1 MLYFARWKTT
11 LIWMAVFISAVI
23 AIPNL
28 FSEKQLEAFPDWMP
42 KGQVTLGLD
51 LQGGSHLLLRLE
63 RNGIIEDRLQTT
75 RDDIRRLLRA
85 EQLGYTG
92 LAAAGQSVQVRIRNA
107 DDVEQA
113 KQALSELLQPV
124 DAGLLGGGAI
134 REITLEEPQTGLLR
148 LSLTE
153 EGIDYRVTSAVAQSI
168 EVIRKR
174 VDELGTT
181 EPAIQR
187 QGSDRIL
194 VQVPGL
200 DDPQRL
206 KELLGQ
212 TAKLTFRMVD
222 ITMPVEEAMNGR
234 PPATSEVLPGVEG
247 GDAPFYLIQRSVLVS
262 GENLVDAQAGFS
274 QQTNEPIVTFRFDTK
289 GAQRFGAA
297 TQANVGLPFAIVLD
311 DQVISAPRI
320 NEPILGGSGQISGN
334 FTVQE
339 ANDLAILLR
348 AGALP
353 AELTIIEE
361 RTVGPSLGAD
371 SIAAGK
377 IAGIIGGILV
387 ISFMILAYGMLGVV
401 ANVALIANVT
411 MLMAILTL
419 FGATLTLPGI
429 AGIVLTVGM
438 AVDSNVLIY
447 ERIRE
452 EARAGRNLIQAIEAG
467 FARAFTTILDA
478 NITTLIAAA
487 ILFFVGTGPVK
498 GFAVTLTI
506 GIITTVFSA
515 FTLTRWM
522 MAFWFKHKRPK
533 ALPDGLLGKLPRE
546 FNLKFMK
553 FRNWAFLSSAAAA
566 IASVALFVV
575 VDMNYGIDFK
585 GGSIIEV
592 KSQDG
597 PADLGDIR
605 ARMSELNLGDVQVQ
619 EFGSPEEVLIRVQ
632 AQDGSETAEQNVVTV
647 VRAELG
653 DEYEFRRVEVVGPTV
668 SAELARDGTLAV
680 AGALFAILIYIWLRF
695 EWQFAIGA
703 VVATFHDV
711 VLTIGIFVIS
721 GVEFNLSS
729 VAAVLTIVGYS
740 LNDTVVV
747 YDRVRE
753 NLRRYKKRPLESL
766 LDLSVNQM
774 LSRTIL
780 TSVTTLLALMAL
792 YLFGG
797 EVIQSFTFAMIFG
810 VLIGTYS
817 STFIAAPILILF
829 NLRPE
834 DFRKGLDE
842 KKEKRDETE
851 GTMPINFDT

>member
-11 LIWMAVFISAVI
+11 LIWMAVFVSAMV
-23 AIPNL
+23 ALPNIL
-28 FSEKQLEAFPDWMP
+28 SKNTLEAMPDWLP

-51 LQGGSHLLLRLE
+51 LQGGSHLLLKLE
-63 RNGIIEDRLQTT
+63 RNEIIEERIQTT

-85 EQLGYTG
+85 EGILYTG
-92 LAAAGQSVQVRIRNA
+92 LAAAGQSAQVRIRNS
-107 DDVEQA
+107 DDIEQA
-113 KQALSELLQPV
+113 KQILDELLLPV
-124 DAGLLGGGAI
+124 DGGLLGGGSI
-134 REITLEEPQTGLLR
+134 REITMEEVQPGLLR
-148 LSLTE
+148 LALTE
-153 EGIDYRVTSAVAQSI
+153 DGIDYRVAAAVAQSI
-168 EVIRKR
+168 EVVRRR

-181 EPAIQR
+181 EPSIQR
-187 QGSDRIL
+187 QGTDRIL

-200 DDPQRL
+200 NDPQQL
-206 KELLGQ
+206 KEILKQ
-212 TAKLTFRMVD
+212 TAKLSFRMVD
-222 ITMPVEEAMNGR
+222 VSMPVQDAINGR
-234 PPATSEVLPGVEG
+234 PPATSEILPATNEADGS
-247 GDAPFYLIQRSVLVS
+247 YLIERSVLVA
-262 GENLVDAQAGFS
+262 GENLVDAQAGFD
-274 QQTNEPIVTFRFDTK
+274 QRTNEPIVSFRFDTK

-297 TQANVGLPFAIVLD
+297 TTANVGLPFAIVLD
-311 DQVISAPRI
+311 DAVISAPRI

-334 FTVQE
+334 FTVEE
-339 ANDLAILLR
+339 ATNLAILLR

-353 AELTIIEE
+353 ATLTIIEE

-377 IAGIIGGILV
+377 IAGVIGAILV

-401 ANVALIANVT
+401 ANIALIANVT
-411 MLMAILTL
+411 MLMSILTL

-452 EARAGRNLIQAIEAG
+452 ESRAGRNLIQAIEAG
-467 FARAFTTILDA
+467 FARALTTILDA
-478 NITTLIAAA
+478 NITTLIAAF

-498 GFAVTLTI
+498 GFAITLTI

-522 MAFWFKHKRPK
+522 MAFWFKRNKPK
-533 ALPDGLLGKLPRE
+533 ALPDGLLGKLPRD
-546 FNLKFMK
+546 FSYKFMK
-553 FRNWAFLSSAAAA
+553 LRNLAFAASAAAA
-566 IASVALFVV
+566 VASVVLFGTIN
-575 VDMNYGIDFK
+575 MNYGIDFK

-592 KSQDG
+592 KSSDG
-597 PADLGDIR
+597 PADLADIR
-605 ARMSELNLGDVQVQ
+605 TRMSELNLGDVQVQ
-619 EFGSPEEVLIRVQ
+619 EFGSPDEVLIRVQ
-632 AQDGSETAEQNVVTV
+632 AQDGSENAEQNVVTV

-653 DEYEFRRVEVVGPTV
+653 DDYEFRRVEVVGPTV
-668 SAELARDGTLAV
+668 SEELARDGTLAV
-680 AGALFAILIYIWLRF
+680 AAALFAILIYIWLRF

-711 VLTIGIFVIS
+711 VLTIGLFVLS

-753 NLRRYKKRPLESL
+753 NLRRYKKKPLDQI

-780 TSVTTLLALMAL
+780 TSVTTLLALLAL
-792 YLFGG
+792 FFFGG

-829 NLRPE
+829 KLRPE

-842 KKEKRDETE
+842 KKDKVDETA
-851 GTMPINFDT
+851 GTRPIELDM

>member
-11 LIWMAVFISAVI
+11 LIWMAVFLSAMV
-23 AIPNL
+23 ALPNVL
-28 FSEKQLEAFPDWMP
+28 SQSTLNSMPDWFP

-63 RNGIIEDRLQTT
+63 RNEVIEERLQTT

-85 EQLGYTG
+85 DGIGYTG
-92 LAAAGQSVQVRIRNA
+92 LAAAGQAVQVRVRSA
-107 DDVEQA
+107 DDIEQA
-113 KQALSELLQPV
+113 KEVLRELLQPV

-134 REITLEEPQTGLLR
+134 QEVSLEEPQPGLLR
-148 LSLTE
+148 LSLSE
-153 EGIDYRVTSAVAQSI
+153 EGIDYRVSAAVAQSI
-168 EVIRKR
+168 EVVRRR

-181 EPAIQR
+181 EPTIQR
-187 QGSDRIL
+187 QGTERIL

-200 DDPQRL
+200 NDPQKL
-206 KELLGQ
+206 KDILRQ

-222 ITMPVEEAMNGR
+222 TSMPVEEAINGR
-234 PPATSEVLPGVEG
+234 PPATSEVLPGMDEAEG
-247 GDAPFYLIQRSVLVS
+247 SYLVQRSILVS
-262 GENLVDAQAGFS
+262 GENLVDAQAAFS
-274 QQTNEPIVTFRFDTK
+274 QQTNEPIVNFRFDTK
-289 GAQRFGAA
+289 GAQRFGQA

-311 DQVISAPRI
+311 DKVVSAPVI

-334 FTVQE
+334 FTVEE
-339 ANDLAILLR
+339 ADELAILLR

-353 AELTIIEE
+353 ATLTIIEE

-377 IAGIIGGILV
+377 LAGMIGAILV
-387 ISFMILAYGMLGVV
+387 VVFMIMAYGMLGVV
-401 ANVALIANVT
+401 ANIALVANVI
-411 MLMAILTL
+411 MLMAILTM

-452 EARAGRNLIQAIEAG
+452 EIRGGRNIIQGIEAG

-487 ILFFVGTGPVK
+487 ILFFVGSGPVK

-515 FTLTRWM
+515 YTLTRWM
-522 MAFWFKHKRPK
+522 MAFWFKRQRPK
-533 ALPDGLLGKLPRE
+533 ALPDGLLGKLPRD
-546 FNLKFMK
+546 FNFKFMRL
-553 FRNWAFLSSAAAA
+553 RNLAFGASIAAA
-566 IASVALFVV
+566 IASVALFVTI
-575 VDMNYGIDFK
+575 DMNYGIDFK

-592 KSQDG
+592 KSNDG
-597 PADLGDIR
+597 PADLSDLR
-605 ARMSELNLGDVQVQ
+605 SRMSELNLGDVQVQ

-647 VRAELG
+647 VRAELA
-653 DEYEFRRVEVVGPTV
+653 DEYEFRRVEVVGPTI

-680 AGALFAILIYIWLRF
+680 AAALFAILIYIWLRF

-711 VLTIGIFVIS
+711 VLTIGLFVIS

-753 NLRRYKKRPLESL
+753 NLRRYKKKPLAAL

-780 TSVTTLLALMAL
+780 TSVTTLLALL
-792 YLFGG
+792 SLFFFGG

-817 STFIAAPILILF
+817 SVFIAAPILILF
-829 NLRPE
+829 KLRPE
-834 DFRKGLDE
+834 DFRKGIDKD
-842 KKEKRDETE
+842 KKEKDETA
-851 GTMPINFDT
+851 GTLPVEFDR

>member
-11 LIWMAVFISAVI
+11 LIWLAVFMSAMV
-23 AIPNL
+23 ALPNL
-28 FSEKQLEAFPDWMP
+28 LSENTLKSLPDFMP

-51 LQGGSHLLLRLE
+51 LQGGSHMLLRLE
-63 RNGIIEDRLQTT
+63 RNEIIEERIQTT
-75 RDDIRRLLRA
+75 RDDVRRLLRA
-85 EQLGYTG
+85 EGIGYTG
-92 LAAAGQSVQVRIRNA
+92 LSAAGQAVQVRIRNS

-113 KQALSELLQPV
+113 KDILDELLEPV
-124 DAGLLGGGAI
+124 DGGLLGGGNI
-134 REITLEEPQTGLLR
+134 VEITREEPQEGLLR
-148 LSLTE
+148 FSLSE
-153 EGIDYRVTSAVAQSI
+153 DGIDYRVSAAVAQSI
-168 EVIRKR
+168 EVIRRR

-181 EPAIQR
+181 EPSIQR
-187 QGSDRIL
+187 QGTDRVL

-200 DDPQRL
+200 ENPQQL
-206 KELLGQ
+206 KDLLKT
-212 TAKLTFRMVD
+212 TAKLAFRMVD
-222 ITMPVEEAMNGR
+222 SSMPVQEAINGR
-234 PPATSEVLPGVEG
+234 PPATSEILPAANEAEG
-247 GDAPFYLIQRSVLVS
+247 FYLIQRSVLVA
-262 GENLVDAQAGFS
+262 GENLVDAQAGFD
-274 QQTNEPIVTFRFDTK
+274 QQTNEPIVSFRFDTK
-289 GAQRFGAA
+289 GAQRFGQA
-297 TQANVGLPFAIVLD
+297 TQQNVGLPFAIVLD

-334 FTVQE
+334 FTVEE
-339 ANDLAILLR
+339 ANNLAILLR

-353 AELTIIEE
+353 ATLTIIEE

-377 IAGIIGGILV
+377 IAGVIGAVLV
-387 ISFMILAYGMLGVV
+387 VVFMILAYGVLGIL
-401 ANVALIANVT
+401 ANIALIANIV
-411 MLMAILTL
+411 MIMAILTL

-467 FARAFTTILDA
+467 FARALTTILDA

-498 GFAVTLTI
+498 GFAITLTI

-522 MAFWFKHKRPK
+522 MAFWFKRSRPK
-533 ALPDGLLGKLPRE
+533 KLPDGLMAKLPSE
-546 FNLKFMK
+546 YNFKFMK
-553 FRNWAFLSSAAAA
+553 LRKLAFIGSAFAAV
-566 IASVALFVV
+566 ASIALFFTI
-575 VDMNYGIDFK
+575 DMNYGIDFK
-585 GGSIIEV
+585 GGTIIEV

-597 PADLGDIR
+597 PADLGDLR
-605 ARMSELNLGDVQVQ
+605 TRMSELNFGDVQVQ

-632 AQDGSETAEQNVVTV
+632 AQDGSESAEQQVVED

-653 DEYEFRRVEVVGPTV
+653 GEYEFRRVEVVGPTV
-668 SAELARDGTLAV
+668 SAELATAGALAV

-711 VLTIGIFVIS
+711 VLTIGIFVLS

-753 NLRRYKKRPLESL
+753 NLRRFKKKPLDAL

-774 LSRTIL
+774 LSRTML
-780 TSVTTLLALMAL
+780 TSVTTLLALLAL
-792 YLFGG
+792 FLFGG

-810 VLIGTYS
+810 VVVGTYS

-829 NLRPE
+829 DLRPE
-834 DFRKGLDE
+834 DFRKDVDSNT
-842 KKEKRDETE
+842 KKKDETE
-851 GTMPINFDT
+851 GTLPVQFDT